1 MAMFFKGDKVE
12 VCSKEEGFLGS
23 YYQAKIL
30 SPLNDN
36 TVYRV
41 QYKNLVEEEDQTRPL
56 VEIVSADE
64 VRPVPPPVTFT
75 KATQVFHY
83 LDSVDAFDND
93 GWWVGKITGRLGS
106 KYWVYFETTRDEIA
120 YPVSRLRHH
129 LEWRDGHWI
138 LANDTFF

>member
-1 MAMFFKGDKVE
+1 MAMFFQGDKVE

-36 TVYRV
+36 TLYRV

-64 VRPVPPPVTFT
+64 V
-75 KATQVFHY
+75 FHY

-93 GWWVGKITGRLGS
+93 GWWVGKITGRQGS

>member
-1 MAMFFKGDKVE
+1 MAMFFQGDKVE

-36 TVYRV
+36 TLYRV

-64 VRPVPPPVTFT
+64 V
-75 KATQVFHY
+75 FHY

-93 GWWVGKITGRLGS
+93 GWWVGKITGRQDLNIG
-106 KYWVYFETTRDEIA
+106 F
-120 YPVSRLRHH
+120 
-129 LEWRDGHWI
+129 I
-138 LANDTFF
+138 LKLPR